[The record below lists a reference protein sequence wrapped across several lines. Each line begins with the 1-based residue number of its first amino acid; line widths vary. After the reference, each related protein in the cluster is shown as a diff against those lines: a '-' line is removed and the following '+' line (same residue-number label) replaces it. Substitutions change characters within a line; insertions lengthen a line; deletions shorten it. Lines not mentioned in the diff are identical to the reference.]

1 MKSEELRVRADS
13 VVVEVRDTV
22 KEVTTITIDR
32 NDRGDTLRL
41 TQVTDRSRFR
51 ERDNIAKQ
59 QTKEVVVRDT
69 VYIEKRDSVFVEN
82 TNLAKPTNL
91 QSGKTALHT
100 TLKWIFWIIIG
111 LIGLIVTVKVCHQ
124 R

>member
-1 MKSEELRVRADS
+1 MRVRADS

-41 TQVTDRSRFR
+41 TQVTDRSRAR

-59 QTKEVVVRDT
+59 RTKEVVVRDT
-69 VYIEKRDSVFVEN
+69 VYVEKRDSVFVEN
-82 TNLAKPTNL
+82 TNLSNPTNL
-91 QSGKTALHT
+91 QSVKTALHT
-100 TLKWIFWIIIG
+100 TLKWIFWIIVA
-111 LIGLIVTVKVCHQ
+111 LIGLIITVKVCL
-124 R
+124 RKVL

>member
-111 LIGLIVTVKVCHQ
+111 LIGLIVTVMVCHQ